1 MRFNWFSKTKFKR
14 LFCLQRSE
22 SELEGMAV
30 ASSESPA
37 PNANPEDSDGHKEAS
52 GKKKKNR
59 CMSCKKKVGLTG
71 NLTLFKE
78 VLYQC

>member
-1 MRFNWFSKTKFKR
+1 MTLVVVVTMKFRKNPFKR

-37 PNANPEDSDGHKEAS
+37 PNANPEDSDGHKES

-71 NLTLFKE
+71 KLFDI
-78 VLYQC
+78 C